1 MIRIRNQEDI
11 LFPSTLPSSQYSNN
25 FVSAQPGNSRP
36 SVSSRRQEPVE
47 MTPQQSQSQ
56 DEPAQ
61 DEPATLPAHVNLI
74 LSKFMNQGTSRHHH
88 HPQTSLRKRKFRGY
102 HDNPR
107 DNCVDFFDVT
117 VTKCSVGKEALRQLD
132 IHPSTIM
139 RNASGSERQ
148 PLTTTNTLDC
158 PHLKAALFG
167 NANGTSDVPPQSRQ
181 YSYKADSVGVTCDP
195 TASDYSQY
203 AYDCPEW
210 SQNANTRVPNHVQ
223 VPPDRLHTG
232 QAVRRTG
239 TPELQMTVSSL
250 SNSPTTTEEDPL
262 DLSRKKRP
270 GHEIWS
276 DNGQV
281 SEKTTPESDSN
292 NIQFINNGEERK
304 DDNTQPQHV
313 PDAVFVSE
321 PYMHANTENTLP
333 AVDLSRNNFKPS
345 NKGLQRLRDESSNK
359 PIQHHGSKTSGQR
372 SHPSALSFATLVG
385 NQHPNE
391 RDANIKAGCPPQQG
405 IHGPKQ
411 GSVLPGYPGNPYQ
424 SSGWRQPAGL
434 HVRPP
439 PGLLIQAHS
448 NPKPSNGSHPEV
460 AMQLQGSYAY
470 GQHPNIPYGHPIN
483 QQVPNQAYP
492 PDRFQPTS
500 PYVRGRAPNSYPSA
514 SPVYY
519 PHNTTALSSSVQPRP
534 MWSNPHYA
542 EAPSKPFDKPLQSGP
557 RPLQEQHALMV
568 SVFVVTAVGA
578 FSKAGTT
585 CSTRSGTGSAR
596 STVAVPTTARGF
608 PYHTTIASAA
618 AYGTTTAIVSDA
630 VIVFDDTKYIGN
642 TFTNPIHDAEKFST
656 RVHNAKTAFGRTN
669 DYVTSTTVIIF
680 STIRWTTVTIQ
691 SIAVTLFGTIIT
703 IVSTTVT
710 ITGTTVTIIYGT
722 VHHRLHGT
730 VTIIQTTDTIIS
742 TTVTNQSIAVTVI
755 CTINTIVST
764 KATITWTTV
773 TIIYGTV
780 HGTVTIIQTTVTI
793 ICSTATIIHTTV
805 VIIHAT
811 VTIIHS
817 TVTIIQTTVTII
829 HGTVTII
836 HGTVT
841 IIHATVTIA
850 STTVTITQTTVTII
864 QTTVTIIQTTVT
876 IIHTTVT
883 IIRTTVTIT
892 HSTVTIIR
900 TTVTIICG
908 TVTIA
913 STTVTITHSTV
924 TIIRTTVTII
934 CGTVTIASITVTI
947 THSTVTII
955 HGTVTIIHSTVTI
968 THATVTIIHGTVTII
983 HSTVTI
989 IHTTVTIIHTT
1000 VTIIHATVTIIHGTV
1015 TIIHSDSADSK
1026 AAEMPLLL
1034 AFLNSAPVHKATKSA
1049 TPKQVPQDKHQQSPP
1064 SGNKPQ
1070 GSSSGV
1076 INDIEELRSL
1086 LLEENAEDGEEFPT
1100 SRQSRD
1106 VGPCNYKNPQLA
1118 YYWDCL
1124 QTTLP
1129 SPFDKNPAYDRW
1141 NTYNGWHTYNTY
1153 TGMREPRGPTKRR
1166 QAGHQAD
1173 NMMLKK
1179 RQMRGCL
1186 DQLENK
1192 HMRESTDTDGGNSR
1206 HADALNR
1213 VNGWRARE
1221 PVLMAMPRQGMEAV
1235 ISPRELTSSLDLQP
1249 LEGPALLMANRIR
1262 LVQEKPLRPPPP
1274 LIKIRQT

>member
-1 MIRIRNQEDI
+1 MQRGNNEPNQDPRGHIPPQPPPLLSMLESFTE
-11 LFPSTLPSSQYSNN
+11 LHHQQGPRVWHSPSDSTNN
-25 FVSAQPGNSRP
+25 FVSAQPGNSR
-36 SVSSRRQEPVE
+36 SSDSSRFFQESVE
-47 MTPQQSQSQ
+47 MTPQQSQQ
-56 DEPAQ
+56 TRDGPTQ
-61 DEPATLPAHVNLI
+61 GEPATLPAHVNLI

-88 HPQTSLRKRKFRGY
+88 QPQTSLRKRKFRGY

-148 PLTTTNTLDC
+148 PLTTTDTLDC

-292 NIQFINNGEERK
+292 NIQFMNNGEERK

-333 AVDLSRNNFKPS
+333 AVDLSRNNFKPT
-345 NKGLQRLRDESSNK
+345 NNGLQRLRGESSSK

-372 SHPSALSFATLVG
+372 SHPSASSFATLVG

-391 RDANIKAGCPPQQG
+391 PDANIKAGCPPQQG

-424 SSGWRQPAGL
+424 SPGWRQPAGL

-439 PGLLIQAHS
+439 PGLLIQAPS
-448 NPKPSNGSHPEV
+448 NPKPSNKSHPEV
-460 AMQLQGSYAY
+460 AMRGSYAY

-492 PDRFQPTS
+492 PLPPDRFQSAS

-557 RPLQEQHALMV
+557 RPLQEQHARTATQAPLPQSWYPSSSLQPLQH
-568 SVFVVTAVGA
+568 SVRPELHV
-578 FSKAGTT
+578 
-585 CSTRSGTGSAR
+585 
-596 STVAVPTTARGF
+596 ARGRGQVAPGAQWPSQPQPEDSRIIQPSPVHNAKRF
-608 PYHTTIASAA
+608 R
-618 AYGTTTAIVSDA
+618 
-630 VIVFDDTKYIGN
+630 
-642 TFTNPIHDAEKFST
+642 T
-656 RVHNAKTAFGRTN
+656 RVRVHDAKTAFGRTD

-691 SIAVTLFGTIIT
+691 SIAFTLFGTIIT

-742 TTVTNQSIAVTVI
+742 TTVTNQSIAVIVI

-793 ICSTATIIHTTV
+793 THI
-805 VIIHAT
+805 
-811 VTIIHS
+811 
-817 TVTIIQTTVTII
+817 
-829 HGTVTII
+829 
-836 HGTVT
+836 
-841 IIHATVTIA
+841 
-850 STTVTITQTTVTII
+850 
-864 QTTVTIIQTTVT
+864 
-876 IIHTTVT
+876 
-883 IIRTTVTIT
+883 TIT

-913 STTVTITHSTV
+913 SITVTITHSTVTIIHGTVTIIHSTVTITHATVTIIHVTITHSTV

-1000 VTIIHATVTIIHGTV
+1000 VTIIHATVTIIH
-1015 TIIHSDSADSK
+1015 DSADSK

-1153 TGMREPRGPTKRR
+1153 TGMREQRGPTKRR
-1166 QAGHQAD
+1166 QAGHPAD
-1173 NMMLKK
+1173 NMVLKK
-1179 RQMRGCL
+1179 RQMRSCL
-1186 DQLENK
+1186 DQLENR
-1192 HMRESTDTDGGNSR
+1192 HRCESTDTDGGNSR
-1206 HADALNR
+1206 NADTLNR

-1221 PVLMAMPRQGMEAV
+1221 QVMMAMPRQGMEAV
-1235 ISPRELTSSLDLQP
+1235 NSPRELTCTSSLQR

-1274 LIKIRQT
+1274 LIKIKQT